1 MMRMTKIGAIVGGL
15 LVAGQLQARYEDVGL
30 GSRPLGMGG
39 AFVALADDAN
49 GIYWNPAGLVQMK
62 RQEALFMH
70 GIYGG
75 ISAINFDYL
84 AYVYP
89 MPYSAVGVG
98 WSTVGVTLEEG
109 DGQSF
114 STSRMSEDMY
124 YLSLGLNPAL
134 FGSDTLTVGATLKRL
149 TIDTRFEGGSGMGF
163 DFGALFRPF
172 QWAQVG
178 VMLRN
183 VATDVRNEKL
193 PTTFRV
199 GAASRLFT
207 DRLRLVLDVT
217 TKDNIG
223 TVDATVAKAHFGLEY
238 QPIKM
243 VALRA
248 GIDDGH
254 PAAGLGVDIASI
266 KLDYGFQSNDILGNL
281 HRVSMGVNFGPDGST
296 YLRPDGEK
304 ADSTMLPPA
313 GIKGGFVEGRVMV
326 FWDQSPS
333 KGVAGYNVYLE
344 NGKDNWVKVNETLI
358 WDDKRA
364 ATVKGEKGETYR
376 FAVTAV
382 GLDKSESVKSAA
394 VEVQA
399 R

>member
-1 MMRMTKIGAIVGGL
+1 MRPLSAIILGL
-15 LVAGQLQARYEDVGL
+15 GLWAGQAYARYEDVGL

-70 GIYGG
+70 GLYGG

-114 STSRMSEDMY
+114 NTSRMSEDMY

-134 FGSDTLTVGATLKRL
+134 FGNDTLTVGATLKRL

-178 VMLRN
+178 LMLRN

-199 GAASRLFT
+199 GAASRLFR

-223 TVDATVAKAHFGLEY
+223 TVDATVAKFHEGFEY
-238 QPIKM
+238 QPLKLF
-243 VALRA
+243 ALRA

-254 PAAGLGVDIASI
+254 PAVGAGVDIASI
-266 KLDYGFQSNDILGNL
+266 KLDYGFQSNDILGNV
-281 HRVSMGVNFGPDGST
+281 HRMSMGVDFGPDGT
-296 YLRPDGEK
+296 IYARPE
-304 ADSTMLPPA
+304 ADKGPSALLPPA
-313 GIKGGFVEGRVMV
+313 EVKGGFIEGRVMV
-326 FWDQSPS
+326 FWEPSPS
-333 KGVAGYNVYLE
+333 KGVAGYNVYLQS
-344 NGKDNWVKVNETLI
+344 GKDDWVKVNEGLI

-382 GLDKSESVKSAA
+382 GIDKTESAKSST

>member
-1 MMRMTKIGAIVGGL
+1 MMKFAAILTGAAL
-15 LVAGQLQARYEDVGL
+15 LAAPLQARYEDIGL
-30 GSRPLGMGG
+30 GARPLGMGG

-49 GIYWNPAGLVQMK
+49 GIYWNPAGLVQLK

-70 GIYGG
+70 GVYGG
-75 ISAINFDYL
+75 VSAINFDYL

-89 MPYSAVGVG
+89 MPYSALGVG

-114 STSRMSEDMY
+114 SSSRLSEDIY

-134 FGSDTLTVGATLKRL
+134 FGNDTLTVGATLKRL

-193 PTTFRV
+193 PTTFRF
-199 GAASRLFT
+199 GAASRLFD
-207 DRLRLVLDVT
+207 DRLRLVADVT

-223 TVDATVAKAHFGLEY
+223 TVDATVAKPHFGVEY

-243 VALRA
+243 VALRT
-248 GIDDGH
+248 GLDDGH
-254 PAAGLGVDIASI
+254 FAMGAGVDIASI
-266 KLDYGFQSNDILGNL
+266 KLDYGYQANENLGNI
-281 HRVSMGVNFGPDGST
+281 HRVAMGVNFGPDGTT
-296 YLRPDGEK
+296 YLRPETEQAESG
-304 ADSTMLPPA
+304 LQPPSE
-313 GIKGGFVEGRVMV
+313 IKGGYVEGRVMV
-326 FWDQSPS
+326 FWEASPS

-344 NGKDNWVKVNETLI
+344 SGKDEWVKVNEGLI

-382 GLDKSESVKSAA
+382 GVDKSESPKSAT
-394 VEVQA
+394 VEVLA

>member
-1 MMRMTKIGAIVGGL
+1 MRKLSLIVAA
-15 LVAGQLQARYEDVGL
+15 LVLASSAYARYEDVGM

-70 GIYGG
+70 GLYGG

-89 MPYSAVGVG
+89 MPYSAIGGG

-134 FGSDTLTVGATLKRL
+134 FGNDTLTVGATLKRL

-193 PTTFRV
+193 PTTLRV

-207 DRLRLVLDVT
+207 DRLRLVMDVS

-223 TVDATVAKAHFGLEY
+223 TVDATVAQPHFGLEY
-238 QPIKM
+238 QPMKM

-248 GIDDGH
+248 GIDNGH
-254 PAAGLGVDIASI
+254 AAAGAGVDIASI
-266 KLDYGFQSNDILGNL
+266 KLDYGFESNDILGNI

-296 YLRPDGEK
+296 YVRPKGEE
-304 ADSTMLPPA
+304 ASSTLQPPTS
-313 GIKGGFVEGRVMV
+313 IKGGFIEGRVMV
-326 FWDQSPS
+326 FWEPSPS
-333 KGVAGYNVYLE
+333 KGVAGYNVYLAS
-344 NGKDNWVKVNETLI
+344 GKDEWVKVNEGLI

-382 GLDKSESVKSAA
+382 GIDKSESAKSAP
-394 VEVQA
+394 VEVLA